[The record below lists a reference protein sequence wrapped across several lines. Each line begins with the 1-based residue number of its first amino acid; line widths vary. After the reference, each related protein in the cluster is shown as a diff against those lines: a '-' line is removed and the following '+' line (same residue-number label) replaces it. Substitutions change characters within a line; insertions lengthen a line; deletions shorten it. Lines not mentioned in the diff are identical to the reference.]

1 MSASLAAARKRRG
14 VPVPEPVQSSPVN
27 TQSQSQQ
34 PPGLTLPQVIALVD
48 KRLLVL
54 EGFMKEQK
62 ESSSQNIQLQQ
73 TQVSNTN
80 EETITNDVIKQ
91 EIETITE
98 EFNDRYELLA
108 AEIQSIKDIVIKL
121 QSFTMDVNKTLM
133 EERIRILSDVEQSD
147 EQSENAELNA

>member
-14 VPVPEPVQSSPVN
+14 VPVSEPVPSNTINAQSP
-27 TQSQSQQ
+27 SQQ

-62 ESSSQNIQLQQ
+62 DSSSPNIQLQPAQ
-73 TQVSNTN
+73 LSNMNNPSLSN
-80 EETITNDVIKQ
+80 ETIKQ
-91 EIETITE
+91 EIESVTE

-108 AEIQSIKDIVIKL
+108 AEIQNIKDIVLKL

-133 EERIRILSDVEQSD
+133 EERIRILSDVDPSD
-147 EQSENAELNA
+147 EQSENAELNV